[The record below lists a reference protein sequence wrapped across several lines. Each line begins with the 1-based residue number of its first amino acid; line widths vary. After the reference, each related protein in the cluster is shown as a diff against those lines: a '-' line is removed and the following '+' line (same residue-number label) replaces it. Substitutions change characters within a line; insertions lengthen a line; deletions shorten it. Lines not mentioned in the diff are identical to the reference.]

1 MSKSYTSK
9 NVPLLS
15 TQLLETYSA
24 AFDTPF
30 FERRPIAWSVKLE
43 RFTISSPMSCK
54 LYWFNVFIILVF
66 MNGSFT
72 LVILARQ
79 LIYGQ
84 NTSWIGIF
92 FPLFGFLIGVQ
103 FDFMLLTTYYA
114 PEVTNLLQNLVTFEQ
129 RVLNGNHWYCIY

>member
-1 MSKSYTSK
+1 
-9 NVPLLS
+9 
-15 TQLLETYSA
+15 
-24 AFDTPF
+24 
-30 FERRPIAWSVKLE
+30 
-43 RFTISSPMSCK
+43 
-54 LYWFNVFIILVF
+54 